1 MHNDTKKE
9 EGIAWNAR
17 NKKIPRMSSRSKMVR
32 IHPSYETSHDPCTH
46 LESRRRRWNEI
57 DTDASFLSPLARKE
71 NLSFSNHTPHS
82 YGSGSHIL
90 FFFLFGIGFLLGV
103 SIPYPHPWKERY
115 RGMKGWF
122 DWKKKKKKRFVL
134 FGFRWNKNRDH
145 IRPSFREISFG

>member
-57 DTDASFLSPLARKE
+57 DTDASFLSPLCSKGE
-71 NLSFSNHTPHS
+71 SPFLQPHTPLVWIRIPHP
-82 YGSGSHIL
+82 L
-90 FFFLFGIGFLLGV
+90 FFSFWDRIPSWCFHPLSTSLKRKVPWDERMVRLEKEKKEKVCFIWV
-103 SIPYPHPWKERY
+103 SLE
-115 RGMKGWF
+115 
-122 DWKKKKKKRFVL
+122 
-134 FGFRWNKNRDH
+134 
-145 IRPSFREISFG
+145 